1 MTYSVAAETGFPPIF
16 INKYVI
22 DQLKSFGIVTGI
34 EGIDPIVPV
43 QSTNLDDLFGEI
55 TVTGDAFLI
64 AYDRLARYRPNAMYR
79 HKREQLVY
87 TIHSSSDAQGFDIA
101 RIISAALDRED
112 SAAQDVNSWLIQNP
126 DKVPNLNV
134 FFHRFKVFQIDE
146 TRDLVEL
153 GSIKFNWRGKLII
166 EYDYHT
172 KDSEEPLYT

>member
-1 MTYSVAAETGFPPIF
+1 VVA
-16 INKYVI
+16 
-22 DQLKSFGIVTGI
+22 QLKEFGIVTGI

-64 AYDRLARYRPNAMYR
+64 AYDRLAKYRPNSMYR

-87 TIHSSSDAQGFDIA
+87 TIHSSSDTQGFDIA
-101 RIISAALDRED
+101 RIITAALDRED
-112 SAAQDVNSWLIQNP
+112 SAAQDVNKWLMTNTNQIP
-126 DKVPNLNV
+126 TLNV

-153 GSIKFNWRGKLII
+153 GSIKFNFRGKLII

-172 KDSEEPLYT
+172 KDSATPKYT

>member
-1 MTYSVAAETGFPPIF
+1 MASTVAAETGFPPIF
-16 INKYVI
+16 INKYVTA
-22 DQLKSFGIVTGI
+22 QLKEFGIVTGI

-64 AYDRLARYRPNAMYR
+64 AYDRLARYRPNTMYR

-112 SAAQDVNSWLIQNP
+112 SAAQDVNNWLIKNP
-126 DKVPNLNV
+126 DQIPALNV

-172 KDSEEPLYT
+172 KDSDLPLYT